1 MKVLKYFLMVVL
13 TVCLTSCG
21 GKGDENSVTLK
32 VEAELGPLADYIK
45 VTDQEVVVKM
55 SDEKEDSED
64 YKVIQSSLALEV
76 IKSVAT
82 KYSFNFDFE
91 VEVLDK
97 DHIEIATLPNYE
109 IEPNYDHDNEELSYV
124 LYAGSVQAKMKKR
137 AKVAKITPED
147 QEKWNKI
154 LKEGAYIVIKPR
166 NSDEKFVE
174 YKGKS
179 SNTEVIESS
188 SSTITEDEDESI
200 SSSSKSSAD
209 WDSMLDSYEQYVNKY
224 IALLKKAANGDMT
237 AMAEYAG
244 LMQKAQE
251 LSDKISGAQGDMS
264 ASQWA
269 RYMKI
274 TTKMTTA
281 AQEMR

>member
-21 GKGDENSVTLK
+21 SKGDENSVTLK
-32 VEAELGPLADYIK
+32 VEAELGPLADYIE
-45 VTDQEVVVKM
+45 VADQEVVVKM
-55 SDEKEDSED
+55 SDEKEDSVD

-76 IKSVAT
+76 IESVAT
-82 KYSFNFDFE
+82 KYSSNFDFE

-97 DHIEIATLPNYE
+97 DHVEIVTLPNYE
-109 IEPNYDHDNEELSYV
+109 IEPNYDRDNGKLKYV
-124 LYAGSVQAKMKKR
+124 IYAGSVRAQMKNR
-137 AKVAKITPED
+137 AKVAEFTPED

-154 LKEGAYIVIKPR
+154 LKEGVYIVIKPR
-166 NSDEKFVE
+166 SSNQEYEE

-179 SNTEVIESS
+179 SNTEVIDSS

-200 SSSSKSSAD
+200 SSSSTDSAD

-251 LSDKISGAQGDMS
+251 LSDKMDGAQGDMS

>member
-13 TVCLTSCG
+13 TVCLASCG

-55 SDEKEDSED
+55 SDEKKDSED

-76 IKSVAT
+76 IKSVAA
-82 KYSFNFDFE
+82 KYSFDFE

-97 DHIEIATLPNYE
+97 DHVKIATLPDFD
-109 IEPNYDHDNEELSYV
+109 IESISDYDNGEFNHV
-124 LYAGSVQAKMKKR
+124 LYAGTVRAQMKRKR
-137 AKVAKITPED
+137 KVAEFTPED
-147 QEKWNKI
+147 QEEWNKI

-174 YKGKS
+174 YKGNS

-188 SSTITEDEDESI
+188 SGTITEDDDESI
-200 SSSSKSSAD
+200 SSSSTGSAD

-224 IALLKKAANGDMT
+224 IALLKKASNGDMT

-251 LSDKISGAQGDMS
+251 LSDKMNGAQGDMS